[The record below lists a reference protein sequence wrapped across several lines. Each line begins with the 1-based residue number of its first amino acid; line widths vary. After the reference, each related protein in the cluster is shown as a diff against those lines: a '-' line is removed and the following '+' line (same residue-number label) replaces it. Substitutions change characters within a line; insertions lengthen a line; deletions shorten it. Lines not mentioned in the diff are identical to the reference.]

1 MADETP
7 VKQKS
12 REPITTVFA
21 VILLAA
27 CILAIGIFISDNVLG
42 HNDEKI
48 DNSCTVTVNYT
59 GSLYGYY
66 DEGGMIFQ
74 TTVSSID
81 ENTGYRHTST
91 YSFNNSTL
99 SVDMSNPSTLK
110 MFSDSLL
117 GHKEGDTVRVAIPA
131 DQAYVKPETLA
142 THALTGM
149 SVANNFY
156 SSTSDFSAPY
166 GWTYTATYD
175 DVLGGY
181 IITYN
186 MSASDEKSVTVD
198 GVTISTTNFAYTSD
212 AMTYDLSISGAAKAK
227 NVDGQSYT
235 INEGGVDY
243 TAIETIELPTVG
255 GETPKIIGAESIDD
269 SGNLSG
275 NILIKTTGLIDNMPL
290 FFVIEIVTVA

>member
-7 VKQKS
+7 VKQKQ
-12 REPITTVFA
+12 REPITLFFGI
-21 VILLAA
+21 ILLAA
-27 CILAIGIFISDNVLG
+27 CILAIGIFISDDVLG
-42 HNDEKI
+42 NDDEKVT
-48 DNSCTVTVNYT
+48 NSSTVKVNYT

-91 YSFNNSTL
+91 YSFNDSTL

-131 DQAYVKPETLA
+131 DQAYVKPETLS

-149 SVANNFY
+149 TAANNFY
-156 SSTSDFSAPY
+156 SASSDFSAPF

-175 DVLGGY
+175 DVKGMYL
-181 IITYN
+181 ITYN
-186 MSASDEKSVTVD
+186 MTDSKEVTVD
-198 GVTISTTNFAYTSD
+198 GVKLTTSD
-212 AMTYDLSISGAAKAK
+212 FTYDADKVTYNLAISGAAKAK
-227 NVDGQSYT
+227 DVNGQSYT
-235 INEGGVDY
+235 INEGGTDY
-243 TAIETIELPTVG
+243 TAIETIVLPSS
-255 GETPKIIGAESIDD
+255 GEESLKVIGAQTIDD
-269 SGNLSG
+269 SGNVSG
-275 NILIKTTGLIDNMPL
+275 SILMKTTGLIDNMPL
-290 FFVIEIVTVA
+290 FFVIEIVSVA